1 MKVLL
6 LGSNGFIGKALSAKL
21 GGDYDLVRVTR
32 ETNLEDLF
40 KSEHIFDFIVNC
52 ASSSPN
58 AESEVSFESNFL
70 YPRQFFNKISARNWI
85 QIESYFQLQIPSGRR
100 DPYSIEKEKFS
111 NFLDAEKGSPGAPV
125 VHHLCLPH
133 IFGEGERP
141 ERLISSAIAS
151 FKRGIDFETSLGS
164 QFLPILHVSD
174 AVEGI
179 LRYIESPTSN
189 AACTPFWYGSVREL
203 LELISIEFKEARV
216 LYGLKPDPVD
226 ARFSRVEFPKC
237 VEGWQPRMQLHE
249 FLDWV
254 RVQNG

>member
-6 LGSNGFIGKALSAKL
+6 LGSNGFIGKALGTKL
-21 GGDYDLVRVTR
+21 SGSYELLRVTR
-32 ETNLEDLF
+32 DTNLEVLF
-40 KSEHIFDFIVNC
+40 KSKHVFDFIINC
-52 ASSSPN
+52 ASSRPN
-58 AESEVSFESNFL
+58 AASEESLESNFL
-70 YPRQFFNKISARNWI
+70 YPRQFFNKISARNWV
-85 QIESYFQLQIPSGRR
+85 QIDSYFQLQIPSGRR

-111 NFLDAEKGSPGAPV
+111 DFLDAEGGSLGAPV
-125 VHHLCLPH
+125 VHHLYLPH
-133 IFGEGERP
+133 VFGEGERS

-151 FKRGIDFETSLGS
+151 FRHGTDFETSRGT

-179 LRYIESPTSN
+179 SRFIESPTRN
-189 AACTPFWYGSVREL
+189 AACAPFWYGSVREL
-203 LELISIEFKEARV
+203 LELIALEFKEARV

-226 ARFSRVEFPKC
+226 ARFSRVDFPKS
-237 VEGWQPRMQLHE
+237 VEGWQPRMQLNE